1 MKGNHVVVHRK
12 RGKIK
17 RGINK
22 CKTSVEM
29 GEISVATE
37 AIQ

>member
-1 MKGNHVVVHRK
+1 MEFCNLVVYYEVTP
-12 RGKIK
+12 
-17 RGINK
+17 
-22 CKTSVEM
+22 CTVEM